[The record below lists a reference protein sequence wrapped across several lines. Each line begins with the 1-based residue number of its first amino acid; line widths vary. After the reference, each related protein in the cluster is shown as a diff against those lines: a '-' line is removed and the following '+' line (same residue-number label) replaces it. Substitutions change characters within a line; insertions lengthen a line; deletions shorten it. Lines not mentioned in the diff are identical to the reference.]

1 MAHEVSEKVIERI
14 KKLLALA
21 NNNPNEAEAEAA
33 MAKAQAMLEQHNLDV
48 ASIGHTAQGRPRK
61 DQKQK
66 GGLYGWQRKLWE
78 NVAKL
83 NFCHYWSLK
92 GLKRGSTY
100 EHRIVGSHANVVST
114 ELMAEYLQNAIERM
128 AQTWAKEQGYKSV
141 FVREAIAYREGLAER
156 IALRLSLLRE
166 QRIAEA
172 KQKAAEEAA
181 RAQHPA
187 YASSGTALTIV
198 DIMEDE
204 DALNNDYL
212 QGWEPGTTAAMRA
225 AQKARQAAWVAEQA
239 EKQRIHEEK
248 LQNDPAY
255 KADYEAK
262 QAEIEAANQKWYED
276 YLKKQARRESRSS
289 GRQRTRALTP
299 EEQRAQMR
307 EFRQGYNDGDK
318 IGLDTQVDG
327 EKRRAVK

>member
-1 MAHEVSEKVIERI
+1 MAHEVSEKIIERI

-21 NNNPNEAEAEAA
+21 NNNPNEAEAQSAA
-33 MAKAQAMLEQHNLDV
+33 AKAQEMLEQHNLDV
-48 ASIGHTAQGRPRK
+48 AAIGHTAQGRPRK

-83 NFCHYWSLK
+83 NFCHYWSIK
-92 GLKRGSTY
+92 GLARGPTY

-114 ELMAEYLQNAIERM
+114 ELMAEYLQGAIEKM

-156 IALRLSLLRE
+156 IALRLSQLRE

-181 RAQHPA
+181 RA

-204 DALNNDYL
+204 DALNNDYVN
-212 QGWEPGTTAAMRA
+212 GWEPGTTAARRA
-225 AQKARQAAWVAEQA
+225 AQKAREAAWYAEQA

-255 KADYEAK
+255 KAEFEEK
-262 QAEIEAANQKWYED
+262 QARIKEENEKWYES
-276 YLKKQARRESRSS
+276 YLKKQARREARGS
-289 GRQRTRALTP
+289 GRERSRALTP

-307 EFRQGYNDGDK
+307 EFREGYNDGAK
-318 IGLDTQVDG
+318 IGLDTQVDAAKKG
-327 EKRRAVK
+327 AIR